1 MKNPHLR
8 APALLLALLLMLTL
22 AACGD
27 DDTETM
33 APVEPDKLP
42 GQEEA
47 QEKGVLNPLTGLREE
62 ASYTLARPIAVMIN
76 NLKQATPPRGMSAY
90 DGAFEVLAEGEINRI
105 IALFYD
111 YESIPE
117 IGSVRSARDY
127 YFKLVRPLDPIVLHY
142 GGSDA
147 AYIYIKQNK
156 LDTLNGMESNVDSL
170 LYWRDQQRIK
180 SAGYEHSVFTSG
192 EKVREAVEQLER
204 RTETEQ
210 TEPFFRFRG
219 EEEEARA
226 PGSLPGVT
234 ITVPFSHYIEP
245 VFEYDAQKGCYLRSQ
260 YGAPYVDETTG
271 QQIEVD
277 NLFIV
282 FAEHRAVGDE
292 AGHIEVVTTGSGQGL
307 YFSKGAGCAVNW
319 SKQGDTDFFTFTDE
333 AGQELEVNR
342 GRMWIC
348 VVAPNCKVSYTDPA
362 QQTDTQEQAD
372 GETANA

>member
-8 APALLLALLLMLTL
+8 APALLLALLLLLTL

-42 GQEEA
+42 GQEET

-62 ASYTLARPIAVMIN
+62 TSYTLARPIAVMIN

-127 YFKLVRPLDPIVLHY
+127 YFKLARPLDPIVLHY

-170 LYWRDQQRIK
+170 VYWRDQQRIK

-260 YGAPYVDETTG
+260 YGAPLRRRD
-271 QQIEVD
+271 
-277 NLFIV
+277 
-282 FAEHRAVGDE
+282 H
-292 AGHIEVVTTGSGQGL
+292 
-307 YFSKGAGCAVNW
+307 GAA
-319 SKQGDTDFFTFTDE
+319 
-333 AGQELEVNR
+333 NR
-342 GRMWIC
+342 GGQPVYRLC
-348 VVAPNCKVSYTDPA
+348 RAPCGGRRGRPHRGCHHGKWAGPVFFKGCGLCR
-362 QQTDTQEQAD
+362 QLEQAERHRLFHLYRR
-372 GETANA
+372 GRAGA

>member
-8 APALLLALLLMLTL
+8 APALLLALLLLLTL

-42 GQEEA
+42 GQEET

-62 ASYTLARPIAVMIN
+62 TSYTLARPIAVMIN

-127 YFKLVRPLDPIVLHY
+127 YFKLARPLDPIVLHY

-170 LYWRDQQRIK
+170 MYWRDQQRIK

-234 ITVPFSHYIEP
+234 IS
-245 VFEYDAQKGCYLRSQ
+245 S
-260 YGAPYVDETTG
+260 
-271 QQIEVD
+271 
-277 NLFIV
+277 
-282 FAEHRAVGDE
+282 
-292 AGHIEVVTTGSGQGL
+292 
-307 YFSKGAGCAVNW
+307 
-319 SKQGDTDFFTFTDE
+319 
-333 AGQELEVNR
+333 
-342 GRMWIC
+342 
-348 VVAPNCKVSYTDPA
+348 
-362 QQTDTQEQAD
+362 
-372 GETANA
+372 